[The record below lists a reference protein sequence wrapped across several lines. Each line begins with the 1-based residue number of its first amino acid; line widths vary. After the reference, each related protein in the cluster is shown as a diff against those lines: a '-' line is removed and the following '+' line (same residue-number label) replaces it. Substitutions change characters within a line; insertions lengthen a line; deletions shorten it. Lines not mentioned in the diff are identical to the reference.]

1 MQSSSKFIENAV
13 DQLSSLPGIGR
24 KTAFRLVLNLLGR
37 TEEEVLRF
45 SNAFSELKAN
55 IKFCKQC
62 FNLADEEKCTICSNM
77 HRDKSLVCVVEDI
90 RDIMA
95 IEATQQYQGVYH
107 VLGGKI
113 SPMDGIGPKDLKI
126 AELNSRIDQSSN
138 IREVILA
145 LSPTLEGDT
154 TAFYLY
160 KKLDEKKVLVTS
172 IAKGISVGNELEF
185 TDEVTL
191 GRSILDRKPF
201 ESSVSNS

>member
-1 MQSSSKFIENAV
+1 MQSSSKLIENAV

-24 KTAFRLVLNLLGR
+24 KTAFRLVLNLLNRDMGDI
-37 TEEEVLRF
+37 ERF
-45 SNAFSELKAN
+45 SNAFTDLKGN
-55 IKFCKQC
+55 IKFCIEC
-62 FNLADEEKCTICSNM
+62 FNLSDNEKCNVCSNM
-77 HRDKSLVCVVEDI
+77 HRDKSVICVVEDI

-95 IEATQQYQGVYH
+95 VESTQQYQGVYH

-113 SPMDGIGPKDLKI
+113 SPMDGIGPADLKI
-126 AELNSRIDQSSN
+126 NELIGRIERAGN
-138 IREVILA
+138 VTEIIMA

-160 KKLDEKKVLVTS
+160 KKLGNQGILMTT
-172 IAKGISVGNELEF
+172 IAKGISVGNELEY

-201 ESSVSNS
+201 EDPVLG

>member
-1 MQSSSKFIENAV
+1 MMQSSSKFIENAV

-24 KTAFRLVLNLLGR
+24 KTAFRLVLNLLNR
-37 TEEEVLRF
+37 TDDEVLRF
-45 SNAFSELKAN
+45 SNAFSQLKAN

-62 FNLADEEKCTICSNM
+62 YNLADNESCTICSNM
-77 HRDKSLVCVVEDI
+77 HRDKSVICVVEDI

-126 AELNSRIDQSSN
+126 TELTKRIEQSEN
-138 IREVILA
+138 VKEVILA

-154 TAFYLY
+154 TAFFLY
-160 KKLDEKKVLVTS
+160 KKLNEKELLLTC

-191 GRSILDRKPF
+191 GRSIIDRKPF
-201 ESSVSNS
+201 ENSVSK

>member
-77 HRDKSLVCVVEDI
+77 HRDKSLICVVEDI